1 MCEDDRMSK
10 LPSGSHRGPPKWD
23 RDHVRP
29 RGAPGP
35 TSEEMDARLAEVV
48 GPATYAVAEQYRRY
62 GLRWRVLTLPVMV
75 ALLVALIWRQV
86 PSVRSLARLL
96 ARDHLLWTP
105 PRRVSQQALS
115 QRLRCL
121 PAALLGEVLHETLP
135 ALAARAGLRGR
146 PRPPAVA
153 RALARFGRVWVVDGT
168 TLEHVFRKVGLLR
181 DGPTTGAAPAGG
193 KCVAVLDLESHL
205 PVRIWVGDAPTAN
218 DKRWL
223 PALRDLLGVRPDHD
237 GEGKAPAPAA
247 ALTRGLLVFDAGY
260 YAFAFFDWLTDH
272 GVGFLTPAKADAAFE
287 DERVLYT
294 SPTVRDRIIRLGQYR
309 SNGCRHRVRLVE
321 VQVGTAWRAYL
332 TNVLDPSALSLPDV
346 VDLYS
351 RRWDV
356 ESAFLLVKRLLG
368 LSYLWTGADNGIAMQ
383 VWATWLLY
391 AVLVDLADA
400 VADTLGVPLE
410 RVSLEM
416 VFRGLYFFSLAAARG
431 EAADPVAYL
440 AAQPDLGILKPR
452 RKKRD
457 RERLDKLPPEL
468 KL

>member
-1 MCEDDRMSK
+1 
-10 LPSGSHRGPPKWD
+10 
-23 RDHVRP
+23 
-29 RGAPGP
+29 
-35 TSEEMDARLAEVV
+35 MDARLAEVV

-86 PSVRSLARLL
+86 PSVQELARLL
-96 ARDHLLWTP
+96 ARDHLLWAP

-121 PAALLGEVLHETLP
+121 PAALLGDVLHETLP
-135 ALAARAGLRGR
+135 GLAARAAARER
-146 PRPPAVA
+146 PHPPAVA

-181 DGPTTGAAPAGG
+181 DGPDVGSAPSGG
-193 KCVAVLDLESHL
+193 KCVAVLDLASHL

-223 PALRDLLGVRPDHD
+223 PALRDLLGVRPDDD
-237 GEGKAPAPAA
+237 GGPDAPPADP
-247 ALTRGLLVFDAGY
+247 TRGLLVLDAGY

-272 GVGFLTPAKADAAFE
+272 GVGFLTRAKVDAAFE
-287 DERVLYT
+287 VERVLVDA
-294 SPTVRDRIIRLGQYR
+294 PTLRDRIIRLGKYR
-309 SNGCRHRVRLVE
+309 SNRCRHLARLVE
-321 VQVGTAWRAYL
+321 VRVGTAWRTYL
-332 TNVLDPSALSLPDV
+332 TNVLDPDALSCPDV

-351 RRWDV
+351 RRWGI

-368 LSYLWTGADNGIAMQ
+368 LSYLWTGAFNGIAMQ

-391 AVLVDLADA
+391 AVLIDLADD

-416 VFRGLYFFSLAAARG
+416 VFRGLYFFALAAARG
-431 EAADPVAYL
+431 EAHDPVAYL
-440 AAQPDLGILKPR
+440 ATQPDLGILKATR
-452 RKKRD
+452 SKRA

-468 KL
+468 NL

>member
-1 MCEDDRMSK
+1 MS
-10 LPSGSHRGPPKWD
+10 SGSHRGQPTWE

-35 TSEEMDARLAEVV
+35 TDEAIEARLAEVV

-86 PSVRSLARLL
+86 PSVRTLARLL
-96 ARDHLLWTP
+96 AREHLLWEP

-121 PAALLGEVLHETLP
+121 PADLLGEVLHETLP
-135 ALAARAGLRGR
+135 ALAERAAARAR
-146 PRPPAVA
+146 PRPAAVA
-153 RALARFGRVWVVDGT
+153 RALERFGRAWVVDGT

-181 DGPTTGAAPAGG
+181 DAPSTGTAPSGG
-193 KCVAVLDLESHL
+193 KCVAVLDLASHL
-205 PVRIWVGDAPTAN
+205 PVQIWVGDAPTAN

-223 PALRDLLGVRPDHD
+223 PALRELLAVPPDPA
-237 GEGKAPAPAA
+237 APAQPP
-247 ALTRGLLVFDAGY
+247 TVGTHGLLVLDAGY
-260 YAFAFFDWLTDH
+260 YAFAFFDWLTEH
-272 GVGFLTPAKADAAFE
+272 GVGFLTRAKADAAFE
-287 DERVLYT
+287 VEQVLHT
-294 SPTVRDRIIRLGQYR
+294 SPTARDRIIRPGRYR
-309 SNGCRHRVRLVE
+309 SNPCRHPVRLVE
-321 VQVGTAWRAYL
+321 VRVGTTWRTYL
-332 TNVLDPSALSLPDV
+332 TNILDPDALSLPDV

-356 ESAFLLVKRLLG
+356 EAAFLLVKRLLG
-368 LSYLWTGADNGIAMQ
+368 LSYLWTGAHNGIAMQ

-400 VADTLGVPLE
+400 VADSLGVPLE

-416 VFRGLYFFSLAAARG
+416 VFRGLYFFCLAAARG

-440 AAQPDLGILKPR
+440 AAQPDLGLLKAARP
-452 RKKRD
+452 KRD
-457 RERLDKLPPEL
+457 RQRLDALPPEL

>member
-1 MCEDDRMSK
+1 MSK

-29 RGAPGP
+29 RGSPAP
-35 TSEEMDARLAEVV
+35 TSEEIDARLTEVV

-62 GLRWRVLTLPVMV
+62 GLRWRILTLPVMV

-86 PSVRSLARLL
+86 PSVRSLASLL
-96 ARDHLLWTP
+96 ARDHLLWVP
-105 PRRVSQQALS
+105 PRKVSQQALS

-121 PAALLGEVLHETLP
+121 PAAMLDDVLHETLP
-135 ALAARAGLRGR
+135 ALAARAAERAR

-153 RALARFGRVWVVDGT
+153 RAVARFGRVWVVDGT

-181 DGPTTGAAPAGG
+181 EGPKTGAAPAGG
-193 KCVAVLDLESHL
+193 KCVAVLDLVSHL

-218 DKRWL
+218 DKRWF
-223 PALRDLLGVRPDHD
+223 PALRDLLGVRPDD
-237 GEGKAPAPAA
+237 DAEGAASPAD
-247 ALTRGLLVFDAGY
+247 LTHGLLVFDAGY

-272 GVGFLTPAKADAAFE
+272 GVGFLTPAKADAAFTV
-287 DERVLYT
+287 ERVLYA
-294 SPTVRDRIIRLGQYR
+294 SPTVRDRIIQLGQYR
-309 SNGCRHRVRLVE
+309 SNGCRHLTRLVE
-321 VQVGTAWRAYL
+321 VQVGGAWRAYL
-332 TNVLDPSALSLPDV
+332 TNVLDPAVLSLPDI

-368 LSYLWTGADNGIAMQ
+368 LSYLWTGAQNGIAMQ

-391 AVLVDLADA
+391 AILVDLADD

-416 VFRGLYFFSLAAARG
+416 VFRGLYYFCLVAARG
-431 EAADPVAYL
+431 QAHDPVAYL
-440 AAQPDLGILKPR
+440 AAQPDLGILKPPR
-452 RKKRD
+452 LKRE

>member
-1 MCEDDRMSK
+1 MSK

-29 RGAPGP
+29 RTSPGP
-35 TSEEMDARLAEVV
+35 TCEELDARLAEVV
-48 GPATYAVAEQYRRY
+48 GPATYAVAEQYRRD

-86 PSVRSLARLL
+86 PSVRALARLL
-96 ARDHLLWTP
+96 DRDQLLWEP

-135 ALAARAGLRGR
+135 TLAARAAARER
-146 PRPPAVA
+146 PQPPAVA

-181 DGPTTGAAPAGG
+181 DGPATGTAPSGG
-193 KCVAVLDLESHL
+193 KCTAVLDVASHL
-205 PVRIWVGDAPTAN
+205 PVQIWVGDAPTAN

-223 PALRDLLGVRPDHD
+223 PALRDLLGVRPDDD
-237 GEGKAPAPAA
+237 GGATAVPPA

-260 YAFAFFDWLTDH
+260 YAFAFFDWLTEH
-272 GVGFLTPAKADAAFE
+272 GVGFLTRAKVDAAFE
-287 DERVLYT
+287 VERVLDA
-294 SPTVRDRIIRLGQYR
+294 SPTVRDRIIRLGTYR
-309 SNGCRHRVRLVE
+309 SNRCRHLARLVE
-321 VQVGTAWRAYL
+321 VQVGGGWRAYL
-332 TNVLDPSALSLPDV
+332 TNVLDPTALSLPDV

-351 RRWDV
+351 RRWSV

-368 LSYLWTGADNGIAMQ
+368 LSYLWTGAHNGIAMQ

-391 AVLVDLADA
+391 AVLVDLADD
-400 VADTLGVPLE
+400 VANTLGVPLE
-410 RVSLEM
+410 RISLEM
-416 VFRGLYFFSLAAARG
+416 VFRGLYFFCLVAARG
-431 EAADPVAYL
+431 EAHDP
-440 AAQPDLGILKPR
+440 AAQNDLGILKPVR
-452 RKKRD
+452 RKRD
-457 RERLDKLPPEL
+457 RERLDALPQEL

>member
-1 MCEDDRMSK
+1 M
-10 LPSGSHRGPPKWD
+10 
-23 RDHVRP
+23 RP

-35 TSEEMDARLAEVV
+35 SDEAIEARLAEVV

-86 PSVRSLARLL
+86 PSVRTLARML
-96 ARDHLLWTP
+96 ARESLLWAV

-121 PAALLGEVLHETLP
+121 PAELLGEVFHETLP
-135 ALAARAGLRGR
+135 ALAARAAARAR

-181 DGPTTGAAPAGG
+181 DAPATGTPPSGG
-193 KCVAVLDLESHL
+193 KCVAVLALASHL

-223 PALRDLLGVRPDHD
+223 PALRDLLAVPPDD
-237 GEGKAPAPAA
+237 DATPGE
-247 ALTRGLLVFDAGY
+247 LTRGLLVLDAGY
-260 YAFAFFDWLTDH
+260 YAFAFFDWLTEH
-272 GVGFLTPAKADAAFE
+272 GVGFLTRAKADAAFE
-287 DERVLYT
+287 VERVLHT
-294 SPTVRDRIIRLGQYR
+294 SPTARDRIVRLGTYR
-309 SNGCRHRVRLVE
+309 SNPCRHPVRLVE
-321 VQVGTAWRAYL
+321 VRVGTTWRTYL
-332 TNVLDPSALSLPDV
+332 TNVLDPDALSLPDV

-356 ESAFLLVKRLLG
+356 ETAFLLVKRLLG
-368 LSYLWTGADNGIAMQ
+368 LSYLWTGAHNGIAMQ

-391 AVLVDLADA
+391 AVLVDLADD

-416 VFRGLYFFSLAAARG
+416 VFRGLYFFCLAAARG
-431 EAADPVAYL
+431 EADDPVAYL
-440 AAQPDLGILKPR
+440 AAQPDLGILKPPR
-452 RKKRD
+452 PKRE
-457 RERLDKLPPEL
+457 RERLDALPPEL